1 MKNNVFT
8 RLESNLRRD
17 KNIHSVLGQKYY
29 EGRLTG
35 LDYGNYKTW
44 LEQKLLPNTRLIIEP
59 KIQGTAIV
67 LTYEKGYLKKAI
79 NKRGLDKTFDVSQI
93 KNVPTKI
100 PVVPTIRIR
109 GQIYY
114 HFTSTGNAKTLALK
128 ESNLLLPKDK
138 EISFASFQILNVD
151 LNQYS
156 QLQELYKLGFQ
167 IPPNEYTRFST
178 SEVEIFV
185 DLWKDKK
192 IFSEIPNN
200 GIVLKVNSRKFQKE
214 LGENISYP
222 YWAYAIKR

>member
-1 MKNNVFT
+1 MY
-8 RLESNLRRD
+8 SM
-17 KNIHSVLGQKYY
+17 IGQKDN
-29 EGRLTG
+29 EGRLPG
-35 LDYGNYKTW
+35 LDHGNYKTW

-59 KIQGTAIV
+59 KIIGTAIV

-79 NKRGLDKTFDVSQI
+79 NKRGLDETFDICQI
-93 KNVPTKI
+93 KNVPTQI
-100 PVVPTIRIR
+100 PVLRTIRIR

-114 HFTSTGNAKTLALK
+114 PFTSSENSGMLAL
-128 ESNLLLPKDK
+128 EHLNQPCPKDK

-156 QLQELYKLGFQ
+156 QLQELYKIGFQ
-167 IPPNEYTRFST
+167 IPPNEHTRFST
-178 SEVEIFV
+178 SEVEIFI

-192 IFSEIPNN
+192 IFSELPNN

-214 LGENISYP
+214 LGENISFP